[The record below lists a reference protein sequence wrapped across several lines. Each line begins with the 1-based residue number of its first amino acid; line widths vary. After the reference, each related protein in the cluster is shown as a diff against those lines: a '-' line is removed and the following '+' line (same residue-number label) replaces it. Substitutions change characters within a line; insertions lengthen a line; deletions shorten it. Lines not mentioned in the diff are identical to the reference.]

1 MIAFLVFIV
10 CIAVQAFYAGYIG
23 TGRGS
28 RILVKHGAAAERAF
42 VTVLICAHNE
52 AENLRKNLPVIL
64 KQDYTDITG
73 RRLFNVLVV
82 DDGSDDGTAAML
94 AELTNQ
100 YEHLEVVRVIDKQSV
115 GKKAALKEG
124 VRRSVGKWLLLT
136 DADCVPASEQWLAL
150 MVQPLSVGKEIVAG
164 YGGYFK
170 ARGLLN
176 AFIRWETLHTWLQYS
191 SYIKMGRPYMA
202 VGRNMA
208 CDSELLSWAMNEPL
222 WESLP
227 SGDDD
232 LFIQIAGNKVN
243 CAVVSDSR
251 AFTFSLAKGT
261 WKEWVAQKQRHLS
274 TGKYYRVGTKVA
286 LGLYGASHAGMWVA
300 FVLCLFTF
308 AAPAVIVSMVSRCLY
323 VWLKWY
329 LGARRVN
336 EAGLVFLF
344 PLFDFGWMMYNF
356 AFLPYITWKNKT
368 SWK

>member
-1 MIAFLVFIV
+1 VIAFLVFIV
-10 CIAVQAFYAGYIG
+10 CIAVQAFYAGCIG

-28 RILVKHGAAAERAF
+28 RISLKQGQERTSAF

-52 AENLRKNLPVIL
+52 AENLRKNLPAIL
-64 KQDYTDITG
+64 EQLYTDSKG
-73 RRLFNVLVV
+73 QRHFNVLVV
-82 DDGSDDGTAAML
+82 DDGSDDGTADVL
-94 AELTNQ
+94 AEMARR
-100 YEHLEVVRVIDKQSV
+100 YEHLEVVRITNKQKA

-136 DADCVPASEQWLAL
+136 DADCVPASDQWLAL
-150 MVQPLSVGKEIVAG
+150 MVQPLAAGKKIVAG
-164 YGGYFK
+164 YGGYFSK
-170 ARGLLN
+170 PGLFN

-191 SYIKMGRPYMA
+191 SYIMMGRPYMA

-222 WESLP
+222 WEVLP

-232 LFIQIAGNKVN
+232 LFVQIAGSKVN

-251 AFTFSLAKGT
+251 AFTYSPAKET

-274 TGKYYRVGTKVA
+274 TGKYYRLGTKVA

-300 FVLCLFTF
+300 FVFCLFTF
-308 AAPAVIVSMVSRCLY
+308 AAPAVIVLMVSRCLY
-323 VWLKWY
+323 VWFKWY
-329 LGARRVN
+329 LGARRVK
-336 EAGLVFLF
+336 EAGSVFLY
-344 PLFDFGWMMYNF
+344 PLFDIGWMMYNF